1 MKGFADNSGAFV
13 IFRVMIIKKLKSNSG
28 VTMIELVIVLAIM
41 GILAVTVIPMYSK
54 LQFKAQANRN
64 KSNMQI
70 IQEAFVNY
78 YYYTYSIGT
87 PHYPPAPDSLMTD
100 AWCNTPMDST
110 INLQTPNELFGTGSV
125 PKNSNNLP
133 FMYQSWIDTESDGR
147 QKRKI
152 LIKDTDPDSPSHE
165 EFLLFTI

>member
-1 MKGFADNSGAFV
+1 ML
-13 IFRVMIIKKLKSNSG
+13 KKLKSKSG
-28 VTMIELVIVLAIM
+28 VTMVELVIVLAIM
-41 GILAVTVIPMYSK
+41 GILAVTIIPMYSK
-54 LQFKAQANRN
+54 LQAKTQRARN
-64 KSNMQI
+64 KSNMMI

-78 YYYTYSIGT
+78 YYTMYASGT
-87 PHYPPAPDSLMTD
+87 PQYPPPPDSLMTD
-100 AWCNTPMDST
+100 QWCETPMDST

-152 LIKDTDPDSPSHE
+152 LIKDTDPDSPSHD

>member
-1 MKGFADNSGAFV
+1 ML
-13 IFRVMIIKKLKSNSG
+13 KKLKPNSG

-54 LQFKAQANRN
+54 LQSKSQHNRN
-64 KSNMQI
+64 MSNMQI

-78 YYYTYSIGT
+78 YYYTYAIGS
-87 PHYPPAPDSLMTD
+87 PHYPPSPDSLMTD
-100 AWCNTPMDST
+100 EWCDTPMDST

-125 PKNSNNLP
+125 PKNSNFKP
-133 FMYQSWIDTESDGR
+133 FMYRSWIDSESDGR

-152 LIKDTDPDSPSHE
+152 LIKDTDPDSPSYE

>member
-1 MKGFADNSGAFV
+1 MV
-13 IFRVMIIKKLKSNSG
+13 
-28 VTMIELVIVLAIM
+28 ELVIVLAIM
-41 GILAVTVIPMYSK
+41 GILAVTIIPMYSK
-54 LQFKAQANRN
+54 LQAKTQRARN
-64 KSNMQI
+64 KSNMMI

-78 YYYTYSIGT
+78 YYTMYASGT
-87 PHYPPAPDSLMTD
+87 PQYPPPPDSLMTD
-100 AWCNTPMDST
+100 EWCETPMDST

-152 LIKDTDPDSPSHE
+152 LIKDTDPDSPSHD

>member
-1 MKGFADNSGAFV
+1 ML
-13 IFRVMIIKKLKSNSG
+13 KKLKSDSG
-28 VTMIELVIVLAIM
+28 VTMVELVIVLAIM
-41 GILAVTVIPMYSK
+41 GILAVTIIPMYSK
-54 LQFKAQANRN
+54 LQAKTQRARN
-64 KSNMQI
+64 KSNMMI

-78 YYYTYSIGT
+78 YYTMYASGT
-87 PHYPPAPDSLMTD
+87 PQYPPPPDSLMTD
-100 AWCNTPMDST
+100 EWCETPMDST

>member
-1 MKGFADNSGAFV
+1 M
-13 IFRVMIIKKLKSNSG
+13 RKKLNSNSG

-54 LQFKAQANRN
+54 LQSKAQFNRN
-64 KSNMQI
+64 ESNMQI

-87 PHYPPAPDSLMTD
+87 PHYPPSPDSLMTD
-100 AWCNTPMDST
+100 EWCDTPMDPT

-125 PKNSNNLP
+125 PKNSNNIP
-133 FMYQSWIDTESDGR
+133 FMYKSWIDTEIDGR

-152 LIKDTDPDSPSHE
+152 LIKDTDPDSPSYQ

>member
-1 MKGFADNSGAFV
+1 MV
-13 IFRVMIIKKLKSNSG
+13 
-28 VTMIELVIVLAIM
+28 ELVIVLAIM
-41 GILAVTVIPMYSK
+41 GILAVTIIPMYSK
-54 LQFKAQANRN
+54 LQAKTQRARN
-64 KSNMQI
+64 KSNMMI

-78 YYYTYSIGT
+78 YYTMYASGT
-87 PHYPPAPDSLMTD
+87 PQYPSPPDSLMTD
-100 AWCNTPMDST
+100 EWCETPMDST
-110 INLQTPNELFGTGSV
+110 INLQTPNELFGTGAV
-125 PKNSNNLP
+125 PKNSHNIP

>member
-1 MKGFADNSGAFV
+1 ML
-13 IFRVMIIKKLKSNSG
+13 KKLKSNSG
-28 VTMIELVIVLAIM
+28 VTMVELVIVLAIM
-41 GILAVTVIPMYSK
+41 GILAVTIIPMYSK
-54 LQFKAQANRN
+54 LQAKTQRARN
-64 KSNMQI
+64 KSNMMI

-78 YYYTYSIGT
+78 YYTMYASGT
-87 PHYPPAPDSLMTD
+87 PQYPPPPDSLMTD
-100 AWCNTPMDST
+100 EWCETPMDST

-152 LIKDTDPDSPSHE
+152 LIKDTDPDSPSHD

>member
-1 MKGFADNSGAFV
+1 ML
-13 IFRVMIIKKLKSNSG
+13 KKLKSNSG
-28 VTMIELVIVLAIM
+28 VTMVELVIVLAIM
-41 GILAVTVIPMYSK
+41 GILAVTIIPMYSK
-54 LQFKAQANRN
+54 LQAKTQRARN
-64 KSNMQI
+64 KSNMMI

-78 YYYTYSIGT
+78 YYTMYASGT
-87 PHYPPAPDSLMTD
+87 PQYPPPPDSLMTD
-100 AWCNTPMDST
+100 EWCETPMDST

>member
-1 MKGFADNSGAFV
+1 
-13 IFRVMIIKKLKSNSG
+13 
-28 VTMIELVIVLAIM
+28 MIELVIVLAIM

-54 LQFKAQANRN
+54 LQSKAQFNRN
-64 KSNMQI
+64 ESNMQI

-87 PHYPPAPDSLMTD
+87 PHYPPSPDSLMTD
-100 AWCNTPMDST
+100 EWCDTPMDPT

-125 PKNSNNLP
+125 PKNSNNIP
-133 FMYQSWIDTESDGR
+133 FMYKSWIDTEIDGR

-152 LIKDTDPDSPSHE
+152 LIKDTDPDSPSYQ

>member
-1 MKGFADNSGAFV
+1 ML
-13 IFRVMIIKKLKSNSG
+13 KKLKSKSG
-28 VTMIELVIVLAIM
+28 VTMVELVIVLAIM
-41 GILAVTVIPMYSK
+41 GILAVTIIPMYSK
-54 LQFKAQANRN
+54 LQAKTQRARN
-64 KSNMQI
+64 KSNMMI

-78 YYYTYSIGT
+78 YYTMYASGT
-87 PHYPPAPDSLMTD
+87 PQYPPPPDSLMTD
-100 AWCNTPMDST
+100 EWCNTPMDST

>member
-1 MKGFADNSGAFV
+1 ML
-13 IFRVMIIKKLKSNSG
+13 KKLKSNSG

-54 LQFKAQANRN
+54 LQAKTQRARN
-64 KSNMQI
+64 ESNMI
-70 IQEAFVNY
+70 IIREAFYNY
-78 YYYTYSIGT
+78 YYYTYSIGS
-87 PHYPPAPDSLMTD
+87 PHFPPSPDSLMTD
-100 AWCNTPMDST
+100 EWCDTPMDST

-125 PKNSNNLP
+125 PKNSNNIP

-152 LIKDTDPDSPSHE
+152 LIKDTDPDSPSYGDSIIY
-165 EFLLFTI
+165 TI

>member
-1 MKGFADNSGAFV
+1 ML
-13 IFRVMIIKKLKSNSG
+13 KKLKSKSG
-28 VTMIELVIVLAIM
+28 VTMVELVIVLAIM
-41 GILAVTVIPMYSK
+41 GILAVTIIPMYSK
-54 LQFKAQANRN
+54 LQAKTQRARN
-64 KSNMQI
+64 KSNMMI

-78 YYYTYSIGT
+78 YYTMYASGT
-87 PHYPPAPDSLMTD
+87 PQYPPPPDSLMTD
-100 AWCNTPMDST
+100 EWCETPMDST

>member
-1 MKGFADNSGAFV
+1 MLKK
-13 IFRVMIIKKLKSNSG
+13 IKSRSG
-28 VTMIELVIVLAIM
+28 VTMVELVIVLAIM

-54 LQFKAQANRN
+54 LQAKSQKNRN
-64 KSNMQI
+64 NTNMQI

-100 AWCNTPMDST
+100 EWSNTPMDST

-125 PKNSNNLP
+125 PKNSNNIP
-133 FMYQSWIDTESDGR
+133 FMYKSWIDTEIDGR
-147 QKRKI
+147 QKRRI
-152 LIKDTDPDSPSHE
+152 LIKDTDPDSPSYE
-165 EFLLFTI
+165 DFLLFTI

>member
-1 MKGFADNSGAFV
+1 MV
-13 IFRVMIIKKLKSNSG
+13 
-28 VTMIELVIVLAIM
+28 ELVIVLAIM
-41 GILAVTVIPMYSK
+41 GILAVTIIPMYSK
-54 LQFKAQANRN
+54 LQAKTQRARN
-64 KSNMQI
+64 KSNMMI

-78 YYYTYSIGT
+78 YYTMYASGT
-87 PHYPPAPDSLMTD
+87 PQYPPPPDSLMTD
-100 AWCNTPMDST
+100 QWCETPMDST

-152 LIKDTDPDSPSHE
+152 LIKDTDPDSPSHD

>member
-1 MKGFADNSGAFV
+1 MV
-13 IFRVMIIKKLKSNSG
+13 
-28 VTMIELVIVLAIM
+28 ELVIVLAIM
-41 GILAVTVIPMYSK
+41 GILAVTIIPMYSK
-54 LQFKAQANRN
+54 LQAKTQRARN
-64 KSNMQI
+64 KSNMMI

-78 YYYTYSIGT
+78 YYTMYASGT
-87 PHYPPAPDSLMTD
+87 PQYPPPPDSLMTD
-100 AWCNTPMDST
+100 EWCETPMDST

>member
-1 MKGFADNSGAFV
+1 MV
-13 IFRVMIIKKLKSNSG
+13 
-28 VTMIELVIVLAIM
+28 ELVIVLAIM
-41 GILAVTVIPMYSK
+41 GILAVTIIPMYSK
-54 LQFKAQANRN
+54 LQAKTQRARN
-64 KSNMQI
+64 KSNMMI

-78 YYYTYSIGT
+78 YYTMYASGT
-87 PHYPPAPDSLMTD
+87 PQYPPPPDSLMTD
-100 AWCNTPMDST
+100 QWCETPMDST

>member
-1 MKGFADNSGAFV
+1 ML
-13 IFRVMIIKKLKSNSG
+13 KKLKSKSG
-28 VTMIELVIVLAIM
+28 VTMVELVIVLAIM
-41 GILAVTVIPMYSK
+41 GILAVTIIPMYSK
-54 LQFKAQANRN
+54 LQAKTQRARN
-64 KSNMQI
+64 KSNMMI

-78 YYYTYSIGT
+78 YYTMYASGT
-87 PHYPPAPDSLMTD
+87 PQYPPPPDSLMTD
-100 AWCNTPMDST
+100 QWCETPMDST